1 MSVCP
6 HQRKRLSGSSRQQ
19 FFQGRS
25 LTVLYQNNHY
35 LHPCSPFSLLPSSS
49 SYSFYSSSSSIS
61 SSSSFSCPSSSSSS
75 STSSSCFSS
84 SHGGYRVA
92 VPNLFSCCTPKLKF
106 YLCGYPIRETY
117 HKLFQ

>member
-49 SYSFYSSSSSIS
+49 SYSFYSSSS
-61 SSSSFSCPSSSSSS
+61 
-75 STSSSCFSS
+75 CFSS